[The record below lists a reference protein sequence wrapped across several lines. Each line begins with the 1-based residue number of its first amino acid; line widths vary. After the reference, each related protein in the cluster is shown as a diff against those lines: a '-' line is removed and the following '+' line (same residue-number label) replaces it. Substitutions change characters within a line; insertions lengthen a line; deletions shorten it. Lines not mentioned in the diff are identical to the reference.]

1 MRTVIDYGEAVLEL
15 TFAKRTDAEERKL
28 AYEKAAEF
36 RKLHACQA
44 CGHTACLKSDSGCPV
59 AVDQLTPFGYRAG
72 RCGCGAAKRV
82 VKKARVSAPPQVN
95 FGDLFEEE
103 DVG

>member
-1 MRTVIDYGEAVLEL
+1 MRTVIDYGDAVLEL

-28 AYEKAAEF
+28 SYERAAEF
-36 RKLHACQA
+36 KKLHACQV
-44 CGHTACLKSDSGCPV
+44 CGHTQCLTSTGCPV
-59 AVDQLTPFGYRAG
+59 SVDQLTPFGYRAG
-72 RCGCGAAKRV
+72 KCGCGSAKRA
-82 VKKARVSAPPQVN
+82 VKKARVSVPPQGN